1 MDDDIQSTVSATSS
15 ETIYCSSHVLSSA
28 FSPLVPSGS
37 SLPSSSDPNPLGGL
51 STASTDTET
60 DRPVSPARPGAD
72 SIFMKLQRL
81 ASRTEILF
89 INQPRHNTKLLVLDL
104 DHTLMDFSCRFDY
117 MVEQLKRPYL
127 DAFLA
132 QSYLYYDIAVW
143 SQTNFKW
150 LELKLTELGMLNR
163 GDYKICFALVSS
175 FPVALLVIATHCTPS
190 SHSLMWTLSYLPLP
204 CQDKSTMFTVRQ
216 QYVKPLEVIWAKCA
230 SLGWGPHNTVHVDD
244 LERNFELN
252 KQSGVLI
259 SPFHLKPF
267 TVNPNTVDLQGESIL
282 DGTAVASPATVI
294 NDFEGSL
301 TDNADMA
308 LDDKNDPLDDPDCDL
323 DDAEIE
329 RVDRDDSSPNKSF
342 EDIELLLLAR
352 YDCAF
357 SFSSID
363 FVYVF

>member
-1 MDDDIQSTVSATSS
+1 MTTNFSSSGSMDDDMQSTVSATSS
-15 ETIYCSSHVLSSA
+15 ETIYCSSHVLTSA
-28 FSPLVPSGS
+28 FSPLVPTA
-37 SLPSSSDPNPLGGL
+37 SSSSAPVVGL
-51 STASTDTET
+51 STVSIDVEA
-60 DRPVSPARPGAD
+60 DRQPSPARPGAD

-175 FPVALLVIATHCTPS
+175 FSVALLPTVVQFYYLVTVS
-190 SHSLMWTLSYLPLP
+190 DVNFTLFLPLT

-267 TVNPNTVDLQGESIL
+267 AVNPNIVDLQGESIL
-282 DGTAVASPATVI
+282 DGTAIASPSTVI

-301 TDNADMA
+301 TDNGDIS

-323 DDAEIE
+323 DGTETE

-352 YDCAF
+352 
-357 SFSSID
+357 
-363 FVYVF
+363 